1 MAEFPT
7 RRPGWSDE
15 QYAEY
20 LAGAEAGR
28 RRQGKKHVAE
38 LTFRARLGVP
48 KVSMPKEKSDYLG
61 ARVEG
66 GATEIALIV
75 ERPTQPT
82 PPRKPQALREV
93 DGEAQPSPYSSRPT
107 DPGEF
112 KPPAKK
118 RGMSDELH
126 AAKVAEAQE
135 AYEEDLEEW
144 GFWLA
149 SIERMR
155 EEYVAEKRAY
165 EQGLAGVARSL
176 VAYGQI
182 PALAAVMG
190 GLEVEVTIRPT
201 GEGMLPG
208 FVEQLLGLPAPTVA
222 TEEAAGG
229 D

>member
-1 MAEFPT
+1 MHEI
-7 RRPGWSDE
+7 
-15 QYAEY
+15 
-20 LAGAEAGR
+20 AGA
-28 RRQGKKHVAE
+28 
-38 LTFRARLGVP
+38 
-48 KVSMPKEKSDYLG
+48 LG
-61 ARVEG
+61 AVVVGLLVVPAAVELLQQYRH
-66 GATEIALIV
+66 GAL
-75 ERPTQPT
+75 ERPE
-82 PPRKPQALREV
+82 LRCACGRMGTS
-93 DGEAQPSPYSSRPT
+93 DRCRPLSRS
-107 DPGEF
+107 
-112 KPPAKK
+112 
-118 RGMSDELH
+118 GMSDELH

-144 GFWLA
+144 GFWRA